1 MASRSLRALSRYFG
15 ASLPCGLLLGAL
27 SGCAEPASAPADS
40 LKPSFII
47 NGSFDGN
54 GHPYVG
60 AMLYDF
66 GGDGVDGT
74 DLLCSGVL
82 IAPTVFLTAAH
93 CVLAFPAGSVF
104 WVSFDPD
111 LLDDPLHPSSLIQ
124 VSSAQADP
132 LYKPTALGGDIH
144 DLGVLILPAGSTTGI
159 TPAQLPTAG
168 LLDAMDAAD
177 QLRNADLL
185 QVGYGTT
192 ALTRGQPAFP
202 WDGRRNAG
210 TAPVHNLASFQLLLF
225 MNIKSTGQS
234 GDCYGDSGSPKL
246 LPGTNTIVAITSWGD
261 GPCRAISWSYRLDT
275 SSARDFLA
283 GFVALP

>member
-1 MASRSLRALSRYFG
+1 MASPSLQAIARHLT
-15 ASLPCGLLLGAL
+15 ASLPCCLVLGAL
-27 SGCAEPASAPADS
+27 GGCAEAPTSPGDL

-47 NGSFDGN
+47 NGSFDGTS
-54 GHPYVG
+54 HPYVG

-93 CVLAFPAGSVF
+93 CVLAFPQGTDF

-111 LLDDPLHPSSLIQ
+111 LLDDPAQLGSLIK
-124 VSSAQADP
+124 VSSAAADP
-132 LYKPTALGGDIH
+132 QYKSTALGGNIH
-144 DLGVLILPAGSTTGI
+144 DLGVLILPVGSTAGI

-168 LLDAMDAAD
+168 LLEAMDAAQ
-177 QLRNADLL
+177 QLRKTDMV
-185 QVGYGTT
+185 QVGYGVSASTQ
-192 ALTRGQPAFP
+192 GHPAFP

-210 TAPVHNLASFQLLLF
+210 TAPVQSLASFQLLLF
-225 MNIKSTGQS
+225 MNVKATGQS

-246 LPGTNTIVAITSWGD
+246 LPGTNTIVSITSWGD
-261 GPCRAISWSYRLDT
+261 APCRAISWSYRLDT
-275 SSARDFLA
+275 GSARDFLS
-283 GFVALP
+283 GFVTLP